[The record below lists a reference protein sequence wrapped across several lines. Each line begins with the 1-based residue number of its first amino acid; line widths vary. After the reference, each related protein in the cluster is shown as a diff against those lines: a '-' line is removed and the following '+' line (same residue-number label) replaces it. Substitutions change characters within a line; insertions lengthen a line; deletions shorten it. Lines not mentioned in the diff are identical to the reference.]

1 MLADNSL
8 IHDIKTIIA
17 QSREQAVRAVNH
29 ERTVMYW
36 HIGQRIFEEE
46 QRGKE
51 RADYGA
57 YLVQMIAE
65 RLQPEFGSGFSKR
78 QISYCRQLYRTFP
91 IVHALRAQSEL
102 DAVQDAVIH

>member
-51 RADYGA
+51 RADFPSGKSVTA
-57 YLVQMIAE
+57 ASFIAH
-65 RLQPEFGSGFSKR
+65 F
-78 QISYCRQLYRTFP
+78 QLCTHC
-91 IVHALRAQSEL
+91 VHN
-102 DAVQDAVIH
+102 

>member
-36 HIGQRIFEEE
+36 HIG
-46 QRGKE
+46 
-51 RADYGA
+51 
-57 YLVQMIAE
+57 
-65 RLQPEFGSGFSKR
+65 SGFLKKNSAVKNGR
-78 QISYCRQLYRTFP
+78 IMVRIWCR
-91 IVHALRAQSEL
+91 
-102 DAVQDAVIH
+102 

>member
-8 IHDIKTIIA
+8 IHDIKTIIT

-51 RADYGA
+51 RAP
-57 YLVQMIAE
+57 IW
-65 RLQPEFGSGFSKR
+65 
-78 QISYCRQLYRTFP
+78 CR
-91 IVHALRAQSEL
+91 
-102 DAVQDAVIH
+102 

>member
-8 IHDIKTIIA
+8 IHDIKTIIT

-46 QRGKE
+46 QRGK
-51 RADYGA
+51 
-57 YLVQMIAE
+57 
-65 RLQPEFGSGFSKR
+65 
-78 QISYCRQLYRTFP
+78 
-91 IVHALRAQSEL
+91 
-102 DAVQDAVIH
+102 